1 MKTQTKPK
9 ETQAIQMM
17 PVGQLRQHPQNP
29 RKDLG
34 DLSELTDSIR
44 ENGILQN
51 LTITPY
57 VGEVTGTVL
66 EDTYK
71 VIIGHRRLAAAKL
84 AGLTHVPCA
93 VVEMTPSE
101 QIKTMLMEN
110 MQRTDLTP
118 LEQADGFQMMLDL
131 GVSFEE
137 VARDS
142 GFSPSTVRRRLKL
155 RDLDRQQLEE
165 RILQGATLMD
175 LAKLEQIEDLK
186 VRNKVLEAVGS
197 NNFEYEL
204 SKAVDAQT
212 RKANKP
218 KWIERLDGFARKLT
232 IEEKKGNSTR
242 YLCYVSLMEDPD
254 TYEFKVDEIINEY
267 GYFMEANSFIL
278 YEIKAP
284 EDEATSESK
293 KEADRKRLIEEM
305 NATLTEAADRAYK
318 LRINFIKSKS
328 LAKKDR
334 ELTVNYLLTFLGSV
348 RSSISSDVMRELL
361 GIDRSLGWS
370 EARDAQRTAFA
381 KLLDADPN
389 KALLYT
395 ICSMVDAHDD
405 YVNTWGNWRFPA
417 YTECPK
423 LDLFYDF
430 LELIGYQ
437 ISDEERLLM
446 SGEHPA
452 FQPGKDEA
460 AVEAEADDG
469 EDFEEE

>member
-51 LTITPY
+51 LTITPWI
-57 VGEVTGTVL
+57 GEVTGEVL

-93 VVEMTPSE
+93 VVEMTPAE

-165 RILQGATLMD
+165 RLLQGATLMD

-186 VRNKVLEAVGS
+186 ARNKVLEAVGS

-218 KWIERLDGFARKLT
+218 KWTAWLDTFAKKLT
-232 IEEKKGNSTR
+232 TEEKDAGNTR
-242 YLCYVSLMEDPD
+242 HLRYVSLREDPE
-254 TYEFKVDEIINEY
+254 TYKIDLDPDVKQY
-267 GYFMEANSFIL
+267 GYTMDANAFVL
-278 YEIKAP
+278 YEVKDP
-284 EDEATSESK
+284 DGEEASESK
-293 KEADRKRLIEEM
+293 AKSERKRQIEE
-305 NATLTEAADRAYK
+305 ACAVLTEATDTAYA
-318 LRINFIKSKS
+318 LRINFFKQKA

-334 ELTVNYLLTFLGSV
+334 DLAVNYLLSFLGSV
-348 RSSISSDVMRELL
+348 RANVNSGVLCDLLDV
-361 GIDRSLGWS
+361 DKSLGWS
-370 EARDAQRTAFA
+370 ETRDAQKKEFA

-389 KALLYT
+389 KALLYA
-395 ICSMVDAHDD
+395 ICAMVDANDD
-405 YVNTWGNWRFPA
+405 YVNTWGSWRFPA
-417 YTECPK
+417 FSESHE
-423 LDLFYDF
+423 LDLLYDF

-452 FQPGKDEA
+452 FRPGIEES
-460 AVEAEADDG
+460 AVEAEDD
-469 EDFEEE
+469 EDFEENEE